1 MLLSKS
7 MRLEWNQL
15 KTWQSDHLS
24 QHSNGQA
31 ASPHIRQASRP
42 PWLSYAD
49 AMNNGFHHDHRR
61 RRGCRQLYT
70 DRTICTFLILK
81 GILSPTLRAAQGL
94 FGSLPQLIN
103 VNRLTRVG

>member
-1 MLLSKS
+1 MVKP
-7 MRLEWNQL
+7 
-15 KTWQSDHLS
+15 
-24 QHSNGQA
+24 
-31 ASPHIRQASRP
+31 PHPIYDKPLVHRGSLAF
-42 PWLSYAD
+42 WVDAD

-94 FGSLPQLIN
+94 FGSLPQLMN